1 MPQSLLAIWVW
12 AAFLHTYVIAFF
24 PILVNWQIVR
34 IVGKNGEWGN
44 CRPWHFF
51 PILNLHIK
59 KCGED
64 EEIFATIKN
73 WQRLKGGIFICLEA
87 MGMWLERTM

>member
-1 MPQSLLAIWVW
+1 MGELSTLA
-12 AAFLHTYVIAFF
+12 
-24 PILVNWQIVR
+24 
-34 IVGKNGEWGN
+34 
-44 CRPWHFF
+44 FF

-87 MGMWLERTM
+87 MGNVNGTNNVNKLTI